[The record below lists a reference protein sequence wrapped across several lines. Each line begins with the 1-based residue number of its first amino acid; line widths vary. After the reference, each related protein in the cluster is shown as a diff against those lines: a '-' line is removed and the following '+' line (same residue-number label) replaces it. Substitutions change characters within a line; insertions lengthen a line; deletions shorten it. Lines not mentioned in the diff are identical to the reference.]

1 MANKILR
8 VETVERRL
16 ADGQWETI
24 SFAPGVNLLVGAP
37 GTGKT
42 KWLQTLDY
50 LLGDSGEMPL
60 ESTED
65 EGLSSKY
72 DAAAAQVFVDG
83 KEMRIERRWREPG
96 AKTKIFVDD
105 EAKSSKEFQQLL
117 LDQLDIPQVNFPKGN
132 PMSGQTWPEL
142 SFRMLLRH
150 IYRQQRFWGGLVDQ
164 QPEAEQLACVLQFL
178 GLAEHVFTEE
188 YGELVQKIL
197 QVERLKARREQY
209 SQTLDELSREI
220 LGGDDLTVSVS
231 TASVA
236 SALRR
241 LEQEAEDIRSRR
253 SVLISQTA
261 DSVLPAD
268 ERQNVEKLGEERA
281 RLVAELEQSSTRLLT
296 VVERLREVKRYRA
309 DLADELSRIDRAETA
324 GTILG
329 DLRVTHCPACDRPIR
344 EVAAPGNGCFLCHH
358 ADTDDVVSKEL
369 GVTRIRFE
377 RERLAAELKE
387 ADDLVSVLSQE
398 AERGESD
405 AIALKEQLGMLER
418 AIAPSREIV
427 APLVQE
433 GVSALDMALGQLSER
448 QRQLN
453 RIASAVELAAH
464 LGDQVVALE
473 REIEPLQAAVDEA
486 KRSADFGAAASLLED
501 GMNDYLNA
509 INVHRPNVW
518 RHSPVRFDLSANAM
532 TVRVGSRRWQAA
544 LGGTDQLYFL
554 MAYQYGLMTLTNK
567 IGCHYP
573 GLSIID
579 VPGDFAGEKIGD
591 RENFIVQPFMDLLG
605 TPEYE
610 GAQCI
615 VSGAKFSGLND
626 VHRISLKH
634 VYVAS

>member
-1 MANKILR
+1 MASKILR
-8 VETVERRL
+8 VGTVERRL

-24 SFAPGVNLLVGAP
+24 SFAPGVNLLIGAP

-50 LLGDSGEMPL
+50 LLGDPGEMPL
-60 ESTED
+60 ESAED
-65 EGLSSKY
+65 EGLSTKY
-72 DAAAAQVFVDG
+72 DAAAAQVFIDG

-96 AKTKIFVDD
+96 AKTKIFVHG
-105 EAKSSKEFQQLL
+105 EAKSSKEFQQFLV
-117 LDQLDIPQVNFPKGN
+117 DQLDIPQLNFPKGN
-132 PMSGQTWPEL
+132 PSSGQTWPEL
-142 SFRMLLRH
+142 SFRTLLRH
-150 IYRQQRFWGGLVDQ
+150 MYRQQRFWGGLVDQ

-178 GLAEHVFTEE
+178 GLAEHVFTQD
-188 YGELVQKIL
+188 YGDLVQKKL
-197 QVERLKARREQY
+197 DVERLKSRRDQY
-209 SQTLDELSREI
+209 SQTLDDLSREI
-220 LGGDDLTVSVS
+220 LGGDDLTVSAS
-231 TASVA
+231 ATSVA

-241 LEQEAEDIRSRR
+241 LEQEEEDLRSRR
-253 SVLISQTA
+253 SALISQAA
-261 DSVLPAD
+261 DSALVAD

-281 RLVAELEQSSTRLLT
+281 RLVAEQEQSSARLLT
-296 VVERLREVKRYRA
+296 AVERLREVRRYRA

-324 GTILG
+324 GAILG
-329 DLRVTHCPACDRPIR
+329 DLRVTHCPACDRPIQVTSASN
-344 EVAAPGNGCFLCHH
+344 ECFLCHQ
-358 ADTDDVVSKEL
+358 ADTNDMVSKEL

-387 ADDLVSVLSQE
+387 ADELVSVLSQE
-398 AERGESD
+398 AAHGERVVQT
-405 AIALKEQLGMLER
+405 LKEQFGMLER
-418 AIAPSREIV
+418 EIAPAREVV

-433 GVSALDMALGQLSER
+433 GVSSLDMALGELSER
-448 QRQLN
+448 QRQLS
-453 RIASAVELAAH
+453 RVASALELGSR
-464 LGDQVVALE
+464 LRDQIVALE
-473 REIEPLQAAVDEA
+473 REIEPLQETVDEA
-486 KRSADFGAAASLLED
+486 KRSADFEAAASLLED
-501 GMNDYLNA
+501 GMNEYLNA
-509 INVHRPNVW
+509 INAYRPNVW
-518 RHSPVRFDLSANAM
+518 KHSAVKVDLSARSM

-554 MAYQYGLMTLTNK
+554 MAYQYGLMTLTDK
-567 IGCHYP
+567 AGCHYP

-610 GAQCI
+610 GSQCI